1 VDVRATAG
9 DVNWRI
15 LEDGGGPPHFARMSQ
30 NIATTAALLQGLQEL
45 PTPEGRRALHKLRTL
60 LERAT
65 EE

>member
-1 VDVRATAG
+1 
-9 DVNWRI
+9 
-15 LEDGGGPPHFARMSQ
+15 MSQ